1 LKKVIIYGIGVIA
14 KIVTNFL
21 NLNDIEVEAYT
32 VDDDYFEDSEF
43 LGKPVVPLSIVEKRY
58 PPEQYDGFVAVG
70 YKRMRARKEMFE
82 KMVSKGYFLINCVAK
97 GAILLPNVEIGKNN
111 LIFPGTVIENNVKI
125 GDNNIIWSNAT
136 ICHDSQIDNHN
147 FIAAGV
153 VIGGFCKIGN
163 MNFIG
168 FNSTIREKRIIPD
181 EVLIG
186 ASSFVNKNPESLSV
200 YYGVPA
206 KKVKSLVNGVEIND

>member
-1 LKKVIIYGIGVIA
+1 MKKVIIYGIGVIA
-14 KIVTNFL
+14 KMVSNFL
-21 NLNDIEVEAYT
+21 NLDGIEVEAYT
-32 VDDDYFEDSEF
+32 VDDDYFEDSNF
-43 LGKPVVPLSIVEKRY
+43 LGKPVVPFSTVEKKY
-58 PPEQYDGFVAVG
+58 PPESYHGFVAVG
-70 YKRMRARKEMFE
+70 YKRMRARREMFE
-82 KMVSKGYFLINCVAK
+82 KMVSKGYSLINCIAK
-97 GAILLPNVEIGKNN
+97 GAIILSDVELGKNN

-125 GDNNIIWSNAT
+125 GDNNIVWSNAT

-153 VIGGFCKIGN
+153 VIGGFCKIGS

-168 FNSTIREKRIIPD
+168 FNSTIREKRVIPD

-186 ASSFVNKNPESLSV
+186 ASSFVNKNPESLSA

-206 KKVKSLVNGVEIND
+206 RKVKSLINGVEIND